1 MKQAHIRILVIIF
14 VGILLAGCGGG
25 VDRAR
30 LERAET
36 LMDER
41 PDSSL
46 QILDSIDASRLGG
59 ADRALYALLL
69 TQARDKNYIDLAGD
83 TIINEAVDFYSSNGD
98 ERRSAMAYYY
108 RGRAGYDAKDYR
120 EAMVD
125 FTQSKVLADRTGD
138 NFRAGM
144 ACRNIAY
151 VYYYML
157 CSEDELEYA
166 KKAYVYMKKSG
177 RKDYEL
183 DVLNDLGRAYYNTGN
198 LAEAVKIADQLEKE
212 AGDEVR
218 VQTDSKH
225 LKALCLLD
233 ESKYAEA
240 LPLWDSLMEY
250 QYATT
255 LDSLRRCQTLL
266 GLGRIE
272 EGERF
277 LGEISDDGSAMRR
290 MLYMKIARFKGN
302 QSEAFS
308 RLLSF
313 DGAIQ
318 AQLDEARSQ
327 KVSSALA
334 DYFEVSAMLQQAEL
348 RESRMRNVMLWAL
361 LGLLLVLMGGAIC
374 LIRFLHRKRLQR
386 SVATL
391 EGIVELNGRLRQD
404 LELSE
409 LRHRQ
414 TEKRLQQSEDKLQQ
428 REARLRQSEDERKR
442 AEEEK
447 NLLSENMLRLKRFLG
462 NLMHIRTEV
471 ADKII
476 VVMNEMEGAGSKGK
490 KRSDSELLKQ
500 TVAGV
505 KSLVFNQS
513 ELKEL
518 ETLMNLVFDNVMAR
532 FRDQVPLK
540 EVYYGVFMLS
550 LLDLQCGHIASLLG
564 LKSVNVVYTR
574 RRDMLKKIREGV
586 EKGTVTEQEE
596 SMYTEWI
603 TKGIWSYFT

>member
-1 MKQAHIRILVIIF
+1 MKRSLLPIIA
-14 VGILLAGCGGG
+14 IMLLLLAACGGG
-25 VDRAR
+25 TADRVC
-30 LERAET
+30 LNRAET

-151 VYYYML
+151 VYYYLL

-198 LAEAVKIADQLEKE
+198 LVEATKIADQLEKE
-212 AGDEVR
+212 ARGEVR
-218 VQTDSKH
+218 VQANSKY

-240 LPLWDSLMEY
+240 LPLWDSRMEY

-277 LGEISDDGSAMRR
+277 LGEISDDGSPMRR

-318 AQLDEARSQ
+318 AQIDEARSQ

-447 NLLSENMLRLKRFLG
+447 NLLSENILRLKRFLG

-490 KRSDSELLKQ
+490 KRSDSDLLKQ

-505 KSLVFNQS
+505 KSLVFNKS

-596 SMYTEWI
+596 SMYSEWI
-603 TKGIWSYFT
+603 TKGIWSYFA

>member
-1 MKQAHIRILVIIF
+1 MKQAFMRILMIIF
-14 VGILLAGCGGG
+14 VALLLAGCGGG
-25 VDRAR
+25 GDRAR

-36 LMDER
+36 LMDAR

-46 QILDSIDASRLGG
+46 QILDSIDASRLRG

-166 KKAYVYMKKSG
+166 KKAYMYMKKSG

-198 LAEAVKIADQLEKE
+198 LVEATKIADQLEKE
-212 AGDEVR
+212 ARGEVR
-218 VQTDSKH
+218 VQANSKY

-240 LPLWDSLMEY
+240 LPLWDYRMEY

-277 LGEISDDGSAMRR
+277 LGEISDDGSPMRR

-318 AQLDEARSQ
+318 AQIDEARSQ

-361 LGLLLVLMGGAIC
+361 LGLLLVLTGGAIC

-391 EGIVELNGRLRQD
+391 EGIVELNGRLSQD

-414 TEKRLQQSEDKLQQ
+414 SEERLRQSEDKLQQ
-428 REARLRQSEDERKR
+428 REARLRQSEYERKR

-476 VVMNEMEGAGSKGK
+476 VVMNEMEGAGSKDK

-505 KSLVFNQS
+505 KSLVFKKS

-574 RRDMLKKIREGV
+574 RRDMLKKIRECV